1 MEQIIDFLILL
12 AASTVGTLGIAL
24 LFGVEY
30 KKLPWA
36 LLGSVIS
43 CAAYEITFYFGGG
56 FFLSAFVAAGLVA
69 AYSDLFAHIL
79 KTPATVLIILG
90 IVPLVP
96 GSMLYYTV
104 LGAVNSDM
112 VMFSEKGKGALLV
125 AAGLALGLIVVT
137 AISRPINSRMG
148 KLAAKKEKQNI
159 N

>member
-1 MEQIIDFLILL
+1 MDQIIDFIILL
-12 AASTVGTLGIAL
+12 VSSTVGTLGIAL

-36 LLGSVIS
+36 LLASVIS

-56 FFLSAFVAAGLVA
+56 YFISAFVAAGLVA
-69 AYSDLFAHIL
+69 TYSDFFAHIL
-79 KTPATVLIILG
+79 KTPATVLIISG

-112 VMFSEKGKGALLV
+112 AMFSAKGQGALLV
-125 AAGLALGLIVVT
+125 AAGLALGIITVT
-137 AISRPINSRMG
+137 AISRPVNAWLGS
-148 KLAAKKEKQNI
+148 LATKKEKSKH
-159 N
+159 